1 MFLKGKKKKKGLR
14 LFSLKDFIFSRISG
28 ISGISEGRVKKKKK
42 KIVETRCKPWKCL
55 PLRRMS

>member
-1 MFLKGKKKKKGLR
+1 MFLKGKKKKKGVR
-14 LFSLKDFIFSRISG
+14 LFSLKDFIFSRISR
-28 ISGISEGRVKKKKK
+28 SCVVEEKKKKK